1 MRTLSVRPVNPD
13 DQNGPADLDNTVVD
27 NLESLR
33 QRITQRLRFQIGT
46 WELDARKGTDSVL
59 GFEYTP
65 DLAAAVLSGAIR
77 DEGADEVTG
86 PPSVETRL
94 DRDRVLHYEAT
105 VPTIY
110 GDMTVRG
117 TAI

>member
-1 MRTLSVRPVNPD
+1 MGD
-13 DQNGPADLDNTVVD
+13 DMDNTVVD

-33 QRITQRLRFQIGT
+33 QRITQRLRFQVGT
-46 WELDARKGTDSVL
+46 WELDGRKGTDSVL

-86 PPSVETRL
+86 PPSV
-94 DRDRVLHYEAT
+94 V
-105 VPTIY
+105 
-110 GDMTVRG
+110 
-117 TAI
+117 TAG